1 MYYGMLVEPYR
12 ASSNCTAG
20 IQIFCSLIYL
30 FSSIVDPSLWH
41 TPVSAWT
48 RSKQACGEQ
57 SCTVEDFLV
66 TISIG
71 YSVRSKS
78 LINMFQGSNVC
89 I

>member
-1 MYYGMLVEPYR
+1 MECWLSHTELAATALQVYR
-12 ASSNCTAG
+12 SFVPLF
-20 IQIFCSLIYL
+20 IYSL
-30 FSSIVDPSLWH
+30 DPSLWH
-41 TPVSAWT
+41 RLVSAWT
-48 RSKQACGEQ
+48 RSKQAGGEQ

-78 LINMFQGSNVC
+78 LINMFQG

>member
-1 MYYGMLVEPYR
+1 MECWLSHTELAATALQVYR
-12 ASSNCTAG
+12 S
-20 IQIFCSLIYL
+20 CSFIYL
-30 FSSIVDPSLWH
+30 FFSIVDPSLWH

-48 RSKQACGEQ
+48 RSKQAGGEQ

-78 LINMFQGSNVC
+78 LINMFQG